1 MNEMSKLKF
10 HSMKIINS
18 LSMPRKNSI
27 HETMEIKGARVKK
40 DVVSL
45 SVSKDINL
53 DDIPEYLLL
62 AWFGCFYRKIVGETG
77 DYEG

>member
-1 MNEMSKLKF
+1 MNETSKHKF

-18 LSMPRKNSI
+18 LSTPIKNI
-27 HETMEIKGARVKK
+27 NHETIQIKGSRIKK

-53 DDIPEYLLL
+53 DGIPEYLLL
-62 AWFGCFYRKIVGETG
+62 SWFGRFCEKIVGENVL
-77 DYEG
+77 